1 MAVAIVFAHTNA
13 SLGACVLF
21 LSCLAMLT
29 LQAWG
34 KLWLDRLIVVQ
45 FTVNELFL
53 VCIGIFMIV
62 LSNGYAHVLASDAI
76 EEIRYGL
83 IGLVLAFIVFN
94 VVCMVYMTVRTLR
107 KHCRVRRKII
117 AEKGVIS
124 AARSKMKRHEMAC
137 KKYDE
142 LKF

>member
-1 MAVAIVFAHTNA
+1 
-13 SLGACVLF
+13 
-21 LSCLAMLT
+21 
-29 LQAWG
+29 
-34 KLWLDRLIVVQ
+34 
-45 FTVNELFL
+45 
-53 VCIGIFMIV
+53 MIA
-62 LSNGYAHVLASDAI
+62 LSNGYAHVLESDTI
-76 EEIRYGL
+76 DEMGYCL
-83 IGLVLAFIVFN
+83 IGFVLAFIVFN

-117 AEKGVIS
+117 AEKGVNS